1 LLILNLKNFMNK
13 LSKVLIVTTLLTSL
27 SSCVGTGV
35 SSGPGFLFTSAKEG
49 VMAVNNQRTDRT
61 GTSCGQTVLGIVA
74 FGDSSV
80 QSAKQSANIQNV
92 ATIDRDYF
100 SILGL
105 YGKSCLIV
113 SGN

>member
-1 LLILNLKNFMNK
+1 MLW
-13 LSKVLIVTTLLTSL
+13 
-27 SSCVGTGV
+27 
-35 SSGPGFLFTSAKEG
+35 PGDISRSNREPPP
-49 VMAVNNQRTDRT
+49 VTDRT

-80 QSAKQSANIQNV
+80 QSAKQSAGIQNV